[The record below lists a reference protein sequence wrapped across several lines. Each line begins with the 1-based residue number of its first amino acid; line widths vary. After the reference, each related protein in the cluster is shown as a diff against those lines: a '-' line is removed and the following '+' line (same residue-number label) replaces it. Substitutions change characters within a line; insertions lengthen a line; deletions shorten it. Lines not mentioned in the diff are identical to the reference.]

1 MFHQPYVARTNDMHS
16 EPPDISCREP
26 DKEDEMIGTKV
37 LPHEILEKLGE
48 VPIRLD
54 LALSEFAEIPN
65 PQVGL
70 SIPACLCGS
79 SLAGRPT
86 SLVGSWKR
94 RML

>member
-1 MFHQPYVARTNDMHS
+1 V
-16 EPPDISCREP
+16 
-26 DKEDEMIGTKV
+26 IGTKV
-37 LPHEILEKLGE
+37 LHYEILEKLGE

-54 LALSEFAEIPN
+54 LALREFAEMPN

-70 SIPACLCGS
+70 SI
-79 SLAGRPT
+79 PT